1 MSKNI
6 KKLLSGQM
14 TLTKG
19 DLSFVVNSTYVMQSI
34 KCDLERQSN
43 IPIV

>member
-19 DLSFVVNSTYVMQSI
+19 DLSFAVDSSFIIQNQIY
-34 KCDLERQSN
+34 DFDE
-43 IPIV
+43 

>member
-19 DLSFVVNSTYVMQSI
+19 DLSQVIRGSKVIQMENGNM
-34 KCDLERQSN
+34 N
-43 IPIV
+43 